1 MQGNHS
7 AALAAT
13 RRRRY
18 GLRVPQYLSTYLRE
32 EGRLAAATGDRE
44 GAIRAYS
51 HYLALRENAEPS
63 LAHQV
68 AQVRAEFQKL
78 IGEPRR

>member
-1 MQGNHS
+1 M
-7 AALAAT
+7 
-13 RRRRY
+13 
-18 GLRVPQYLSTYLRE
+18 RE